1 MNWESLLLQCQKC
14 FHRQSSGCGK
24 IELGIVLRVRT
35 RQPVKGET
43 VMRGKKPKERKS
55 YVLRVENGTLVEV
68 TREVYLEWYQSRRRE
83 RYQNEKMKKHG
94 VCSLE
99 SLEEN
104 GCFSVRS
111 DISPEEAVLKKM
123 HIDKL
128 REAMENLPEE
138 DDYLIYLLFFE
149 EVTVKEAA
157 QLCGCSRKTIQNRR
171 KRILKEMSVKMR
183 KCGIEGECF

>member
-1 MNWESLLLQCQKC
+1 M
-14 FHRQSSGCGK
+14 
-24 IELGIVLRVRT
+24 RT
-35 RQPVKGET
+35 QQPEKGET

-83 RYQNEKMKKHG
+83 RYQNEKMQKYG

-99 SLEEN
+99 GLEEN
-104 GCFSVRS
+104 GCLSVQS
-111 DISPEEAVLKKM
+111 DISPEEVFKKIY
-123 HIDKL
+123 IDKL

-138 DDYLIYLLFFE
+138 DAYLIYLLFFE

-157 QLCGCSRKTIQNRR
+157 QICGCSRKTIQNWR
-171 KRILKEMSVKMR
+171 KRILDKLYQMM
-183 KCGIEGECF
+183 

>member
-1 MNWESLLLQCQKC
+1 
-14 FHRQSSGCGK
+14 
-24 IELGIVLRVRT
+24 
-35 RQPVKGET
+35 
-43 VMRGKKPKERKS
+43 MRGKKPKERKS

-99 SLEEN
+99 GLEEN
-104 GCFSVRS
+104 GCFSVQS
-111 DISPEEAVLKKM
+111 NISPEEEVFKKIY
-123 HIDKL
+123 IDKL

-138 DDYLIYLLFFE
+138 DVYLIYLLFFE

-171 KRILKEMSVKMR
+171 KKILNDLCQMMHKGLK
-183 KCGIEGECF
+183 GNY

>member
-1 MNWESLLLQCQKC
+1 M
-14 FHRQSSGCGK
+14 
-24 IELGIVLRVRT
+24 RT
-35 RQPVKGET
+35 RQPEKGET

-149 EVTVKEAA
+149 KVTVKEAA

>member
-1 MNWESLLLQCQKC
+1 
-14 FHRQSSGCGK
+14 
-24 IELGIVLRVRT
+24 
-35 RQPVKGET
+35 
-43 VMRGKKPKERKS
+43 MRGKKPQERKS

-83 RYQNEKMKKHG
+83 RYQNEKMQKHG

-104 GCFSVRS
+104 GCFSVQS
-111 DISPEEAVLKKM
+111 NISPEEEVFKKIY
-123 HIDKL
+123 IDKL

-138 DDYLIYLLFFE
+138 DAYLIYLLFFE

-171 KRILKEMSVKMR
+171 KRILETLHQMLQGL
-183 KCGIEGECF
+183 GINSNFL